1 MIPAPIPPNDAERVA
16 SLDNMNLLSTPRESD
31 LDRVTRTAQK
41 VFGTE
46 IALVSLVDAERQWF
60 KSRYG
65 LDATETPRA
74 ISFCG
79 HAISD
84 GRTLVVTNAAE
95 DERFHDNPLV
105 TGGPEIRFYAGQP
118 LTNPDGYRIG
128 TLCVISSQVRPF
140 SDDDREVLQDL
151 GRMAEVVLSNRY
163 LSETQKALLDSL
175 VAANRDKLIDPL
187 TGLWNRRGFDDLMER
202 EISRA
207 RREDAPLAVA
217 MADIDHFKR
226 INDSFGHGVGDEAI
240 KLAAELLTEGSRATD
255 VVARFGGEEFV
266 VIAPGV
272 DADTLPLL
280 GDKIVGMFRAK
291 ARIDT
296 VDGKYPFTV
305 SLGMT
310 LAGPGDD
317 LHPET
322 LLETADK
329 ALYAAKEGG
338 RDRYVI
344 SF

>member
-1 MIPAPIPPNDAERVA
+1 MIPAPIPGNDAERVA
-16 SLDNMNLLSTPRESD
+16 SLDRMNLLSTPRESD

-41 VFGTE
+41 MFGTE

-65 LDATETPRA
+65 LDATETPRD

-79 HAISD
+79 HAIED
-84 GRTLVVTNAAE
+84 ERTFVVNNAAE

-105 TGGPEIRFYAGQP
+105 AGEPNIRFYAGQP
-118 LTNPDGYRIG
+118 LTNGDGYRIG
-128 TLCVISSQVRPF
+128 TLCVISPEAREF
-140 SDDDREVLQDL
+140 SDDDRDTLQDL
-151 GRMAEVVLSNRY
+151 GRMAEVVLSNRH

-202 EISRA
+202 EMSRA
-207 RREDAPLAVA
+207 RRENAPLAFA
-217 MADIDHFKR
+217 MADIDFFKR
-226 INDSFGHGVGDEAI
+226 INDSFGHAVGDEAI
-240 KLAAELLTEGSRATD
+240 KLAAELLTEGSRLTD

-266 VIAPGV
+266 IIAPGV
-272 DADTLPLL
+272 DTDTLPTL
-280 GDKIVGMFRAK
+280 GDKIIGMFRAK

-296 VDGKYPFTV
+296 IDGEYPFTV
-305 SLGMT
+305 SLGMA
-310 LAGPGDD
+310 LAGPGDGF
-317 LHPET
+317 HPET
-322 LLETADK
+322 MLEAADQ

-344 SF
+344 ST